1 MIDNVYLDITG
12 FLVSAAV
19 IIYSGTKLS
28 FYGDK
33 IADLTGMGKAWVG
46 LILMASVTSLPEL
59 ITGIS
64 AVAIVKAPD
73 LAAGDIFG
81 SCMFNLL
88 ILSFLDARLKQ
99 PLFSMVKSSHIVAAI
114 FGIILLTVAGM
125 AIFLSNEIP
134 SVLWISSFTF
144 LIFGIYLVSVWGIF
158 QYEHA
163 ALIESPPIAIPQSS
177 THSADLKKVIG
188 GYALHALIVIGAA
201 IFLPY
206 FGERIASYSGLGN
219 SFFGTLFIAAATSL
233 PELVVSLAALRMGSF
248 DIAVGNLLGSN
259 VFNMFILGIDDVF
272 YREGSLFKDISPTHL
287 LSVFITIIMTAV
299 VGLGLLFKPKK
310 KQVWLLS
317 LDTFIISLLY
327 IALMS
332 YLFIKK

>member
-1 MIDNVYLDITG
+1 MNNLYINILG
-12 FLVSAAV
+12 FAACAGV

-33 IADLTGMGKAWVG
+33 IADLTGWGKAWVG

-64 AVAIVKAPD
+64 AVTIVNAPD

-81 SCMFNLL
+81 SCVFNLL
-88 ILSFLDARLKQ
+88 ILSILDARIKQ

-125 AIFLSNEIP
+125 AIFLSKEIP

-144 LIFGIYLVSVWGIF
+144 ALFGIYLIAVWGIYK
-158 QYEHA
+158 YEQA
-163 ALIESPPIAIPQSS
+163 ALVESPPSTIPLYPSR
-177 THSADLKKVIG
+177 SADLKKAIG
-188 GYALHALIVIGAA
+188 GYALNALIVIGAA
-201 IFLPY
+201 VFLPY
-206 FGERIASYSGLGN
+206 FGEHIASHTGLGN

-233 PELVVSLAALRMGSF
+233 PELVVSLAALRMGAT
-248 DIAVGNLLGSN
+248 DMAVGNLLGSN

-272 YREGSLFKDISPTHL
+272 YREGSLFKDISPSHL

-310 KQVWLLS
+310 KQVWHFS
-317 LDTFIISLLY
+317 LDTFIILLLY
-327 IALMS
+327 IALIT

>member
-1 MIDNVYLDITG
+1 MLG
-12 FLVSAAV
+12 FTLCAAV
-19 IIYSGTKLS
+19 IVFSGIKLAK
-28 FYGDK
+28 YGDK

-64 AVAIVKAPD
+64 AVAIVKVPD

-81 SCMFNLL
+81 SCVFNLL
-88 ILSFLDARLKQ
+88 ILSVLDARIKK

-125 AIFLSNEIP
+125 AIFLSHEIP
-134 SVLWISSFTF
+134 SVFWISSFTF
-144 LIFGIYLVSVWGIF
+144 VLFGIYLIAVWGIF
-158 QYEHA
+158 KYEHA
-163 ALIESPPIAIPQSS
+163 ALIEAPPETTIAESPSR
-177 THSADLKKVIG
+177 SADLKKAIG
-188 GYALHALIVIGAA
+188 GYALHALIVIGTA

-206 FGERIASYSGLGN
+206 FGEHIASHTGLGN
-219 SFFGTLFIAAATSL
+219 SFFGTFFLAASTSL
-233 PELVVSLAALRMGSF
+233 PELVVSLAALRIGSL

-272 YREGSLFKDISPTHL
+272 YREGSLFKDISPSHL

-310 KQVWLLS
+310 KQFWLLS
-317 LDTFIISLLY
+317 LDTFIIILLY
-327 IALMS
+327 LALMI